1 MMNIQPLVDAIKQA
15 KLDGL
20 PLNIAYYEN
29 VVWSYDD
36 TELTI
41 NTDNDA
47 DDLYN
52 EDGNTY
58 SWEVYR
64 VSPIV
69 TDDGY
74 VVFYDADRGCG
85 STETI
90 IVIQNERADW
100 E

>member
-1 MMNIQPLVDAIKQA
+1 MNIQQLVDAIKQA

-20 PLNIAYYEN
+20 PLNITYYEN
-29 VVWSYDD
+29 VVWSCDD
-36 TELTI
+36 NNELAI

-52 EDGNTY
+52 GDGNTY
-58 SWEVYR
+58 SWELHQS
-64 VSPIV
+64 SPIA

-74 VVFYDADRGCG
+74 VVFYDADHGCG
-85 STETI
+85 STDTI
-90 IVIQNERADW
+90 IVIQNERVMW

>member
-1 MMNIQPLVDAIKQA
+1 MNIQQLVDAIKQA

-20 PLNIAYYEN
+20 PLNITYYED

-36 TELTI
+36 NNNLSI

-52 EDGNTY
+52 GDGNTY
-58 SWEVYR
+58 SWGVYR
-64 VSPIV
+64 SNPIV

-74 VVFYDADRGCG
+74 VVFYDANHWCG
-85 STETI
+85 SRETI

>member
-1 MMNIQPLVDAIKQA
+1 MNIQQLVDAVKQA

-20 PLNIAYYEN
+20 PLNITYYEN
-29 VVWSYDD
+29 VVWSYEDNN
-36 TELTI
+36 LFI

-52 EDGNTY
+52 SDGNTY

-64 VSPIV
+64 SNPIT

-74 VVFYDADRGCG
+74 VVFYDANHGCG
-85 STETI
+85 STDTI
-90 IVIQNERADW
+90 IVIQNEKADW

>member
-1 MMNIQPLVDAIKQA
+1 MNIQPLVDAIKQA
-15 KLDGL
+15 KSDGL
-20 PLNIAYYEN
+20 PLNITYYEN

-36 TELTI
+36 DNLSI

-47 DDLYN
+47 DDLCN
-52 EDGNTY
+52 SDGNTY

-64 VSPIV
+64 SNPIV

-74 VVFYDADRGCG
+74 VVFYDADHGCG
-85 STETI
+85 SKETI
-90 IVIQNERADW
+90 IVIDNERAMW